1 MSAMRKL
8 LPAAFLALLAAL
20 ALTSPALADDLDC
33 VSTTFRLMGAN
44 DKVCVSAFDDEE
56 VGGVTC
62 YIAQART
69 GGMSGM
75 VGLAEDP
82 SRFSLSCIQT
92 GPVTASLA
100 KLKAREKVY
109 SEKTSVFFKHTKVY
123 RIVDAKRSTLVYLAI
138 SDKIIDGS
146 PFNAVASVPVT
157 PWTGR

>member
-1 MSAMRKL
+1 MKH
-8 LPAAFLALLAAL
+8 LLAAL
-20 ALTSPALADDLDC
+20 LLTCIAAPAFADDIDC
-33 VSTTFRLMGAN
+33 LSTTFRVMGAN
-44 DKVCVSAFDDEE
+44 DKVCVSGFVDTD

-82 SRFSLSCIQT
+82 SRFSLSCSQT
-92 GPVTASLA
+92 GPITTDLT
-100 KLKAREKVY
+100 KLKERDKIY

-123 RIVDAKRSTLVYLAI
+123 RLVDAERNTLVYLAI
-138 SDKIIDGS
+138 SDKIIEGS
-146 PFNAVASVPVT
+146 PFNAVASVPIM